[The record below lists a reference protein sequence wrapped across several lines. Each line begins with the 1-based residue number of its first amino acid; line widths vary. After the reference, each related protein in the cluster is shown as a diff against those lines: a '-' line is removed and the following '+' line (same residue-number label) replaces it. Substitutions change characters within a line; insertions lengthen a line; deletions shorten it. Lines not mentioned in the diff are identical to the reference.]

1 MSSSGG
7 DDPRDPPYPYADDEP
22 DDDKPGDAPKTGRV
36 DPGARGWIGGAGGRS
51 YGLEASEV
59 EDLRRGAPVVRQR
72 PGLRKLRRTV
82 IALVVTAALV
92 IGLATAYVRLSTRGE
107 RYAAD
112 DVPAVKVAIVFGA
125 GLRNSGEPSP
135 MLEDRISLA
144 VALYKDSRVSHLLMT
159 GDHGTTAHDEVKV
172 MHDRAV
178 ELGVPTEDITLD
190 HAGFDTY
197 DSCYRAEAIFGV
209 EEAVLVTQRFHLA
222 RAIYTCRQLGIDAV
236 GVGAEDWDNYP
247 TDMPLYEV
255 REVGSTLKALVELH
269 VLRSRP
275 KVLGPEEPIDAE
287 PAR

>member
-1 MSSSGG
+1 MSPPG
-7 DDPRDPPYPYADDEP
+7 DDPRAHDDDEE
-22 DDDKPGDAPKTGRV
+22 GVEAPKAPRV
-36 DPGARGWIGGAGGRS
+36 DPGARGVAGGAGGRS
-51 YGLEASEV
+51 YGLDASEV
-59 EDLRRGAPVVRQR
+59 DDLRRASPPVRR
-72 PGLRKLRRTV
+72 RHGLRKFRRTV
-82 IALVVTAALV
+82 IALTITATLIV
-92 IGLATAYVRLSTRGE
+92 GLAAGYVRLSTRDH

-112 DVPAVKVAIVFGA
+112 DVPATRVAIVFGA

-144 VALYKDSRVSHLLMT
+144 AALYKDRRVSHLLMT

-236 GVGAEDWDNYP
+236 GVGAEDWGNYP

-255 REVGSTLKALVELH
+255 REIGSTLKALVELH
-269 VLRSRP
+269 VIRPRP
-275 KVLGPEEPIDAE
+275 KFLGPDEPIAPDSAG
-287 PAR
+287 